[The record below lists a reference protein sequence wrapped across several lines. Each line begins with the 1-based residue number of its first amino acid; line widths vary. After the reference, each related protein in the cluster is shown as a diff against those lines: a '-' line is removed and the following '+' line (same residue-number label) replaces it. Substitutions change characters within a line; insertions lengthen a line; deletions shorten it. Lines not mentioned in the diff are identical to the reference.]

1 MSETPPDIHSMTP
14 QQATEFL
21 AQKDAAF
28 RASTAPTD
36 KPTTATEARARL
48 DHLVGDREWAKK
60 LEAGDAEVNKEFHA
74 LTALAVDLRPA
85 DRLDAALR
93 GEVSPGLIET
103 TTADNPLTTRK
114 LASAVEGLREA
125 GISDDAIRQA
135 INGGKDHPDVLRA
148 VQELKA
154 KLFGDAAWVKRYLDG
169 GAVERRQAT
178 LIAIALNS
186 EVAA

>member
-28 RASTAPTD
+28 RASTAPPD
-36 KPTTATEARARL
+36 ARARL
-48 DHLVGDREWAKK
+48 DALAADPNFLKK
-60 LEAGDAEVNKEFHA
+60 LEAGDVATKQEFKA
-74 LTALAVDLRPA
+74 LTERVANAEPG

-93 GEVSPGLIET
+93 GEVNPGLIET
-103 TTADNPLTTRK
+103 TSVDNPLTTRK

-154 KLFGDAAWVKRYLDG
+154 RLFGDQTWVKRYLDG
-169 GAVERRQAT
+169 GALERKQAT

-186 EVAA
+186 GVAE